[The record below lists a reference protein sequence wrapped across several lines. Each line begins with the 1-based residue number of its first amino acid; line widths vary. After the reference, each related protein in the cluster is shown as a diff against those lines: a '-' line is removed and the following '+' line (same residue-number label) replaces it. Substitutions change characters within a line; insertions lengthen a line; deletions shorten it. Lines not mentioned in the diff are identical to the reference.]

1 MTQSL
6 PFRPLRA
13 ALRHTLLVAGLLITG
28 LSWAASTAGSNGNSE
43 LETRGST
50 SSSNSNEMPGSYRL
64 ENTRKDGEADR
75 ERPSR
80 NRADERGRSNGREG
94 DKNRDRR
101 DDPRDRLGL
110 LPLVPYQPGEF
121 EQYVQGLVDNRDVVI
136 ERFGARLIAGESA
149 APVDSEFGP
158 LVPPDYIV
166 GPGDE
171 LRIALWGSVDGD
183 LRATVDRSGRV
194 QLPRI
199 GAVMVSGL
207 RFDELNAALS
217 ARIAQVFKQFK
228 VSASIDRMRTM
239 RVYVTGYAQRPGA
252 YAVPG
257 SASLI
262 NAVLMSGGPTAAGSF
277 RRIEL
282 RRPGAAPVV
291 FDLYDLLVKGDRSA
305 DRLLQPEDVI
315 HFTPVGEQVGLIGSV
330 NSPAVFELKP
340 GETVAD
346 LLLMGGGFA
355 AVADRSRLLIE
366 RLSQRSEQRVVEL
379 ALPAQGSA
387 GLRAGDVVRAVSAL
401 TNAQPQQR
409 QNKRVRVEGEVLR
422 PGEYILPPGS
432 TLADALAAAGGL
444 TPGAFV
450 FGTEFTRESVRQQQ
464 EQSFERTM
472 RDFENDL
479 ARAASTQRASS
490 PEEATVLAGRQIN
503 TNKLVDRIRT
513 LRPTGR
519 IVLQLAPTA
528 SALPALSLED
538 GDKLVIPARPTT
550 VGVFGAVYNAGSF
563 VFGQGGA
570 LQSFLAQA
578 GGPNRGADAANTFV
592 VRANGSVVSANQN
605 SGWIVGR
612 SALSNIQAEP
622 GDLIFVPE
630 ELNKSTFVQN
640 ARDWTQI
647 FYQFGLGAA
656 GLKALKN

>member
-1 MTQSL
+1 M
-6 PFRPLRA
+6 
-13 ALRHTLLVAGLLITG
+13 AGLLITG
-28 LSWAASTAGSNGNSE
+28 LSLAASTTGSNGNSE
-43 LETRGST
+43 LETRGSA
-50 SSSNSNEMPGSYRL
+50 SSNNSNEMPGSYRL

-80 NRADERGRSNGREG
+80 NRADERGRSTGREG

-612 SALSNIQAEP
+612 SALSNVQAEP

>member
-1 MTQSL
+1 M
-6 PFRPLRA
+6 
-13 ALRHTLLVAGLLITG
+13 ITG
-28 LSWAASTAGSNGNSE
+28 LSWAASTTGSNGNSE

-346 LLLMGGGFA
+346 LLVMGGGFA

-612 SALSNIQAEP
+612 SALSNVQAEP